1 MSCCAPST
9 RVVCLPLRCLSG
21 CVLGSYTIVVI
32 RYPNRTSLGLFIFR
46 FHCAPAAEL
55 HVSGASCAPGARGA
69 QRQTDSA
76 HATTDD
82 GHRDELRHHRTP
94 ITMSMS
100 QSDTPWRRPRRADA
114 TRRNIKLRTQTR
126 LDTDLSPHLT
136 SQPQACPVP
145 GARESEEPRPS
156 LTPPPTRSPIFALA
170 MCRECHRSAWL
181 TLSLLPAPRRH

>member
-9 RVVCLPLRCLSG
+9 RVVCLPLRCLSA
-21 CVLGSYTIVVI
+21 LWLRSYTIVI

-76 HATTDD
+76 HATTDIEMSYVTTAHTNHHVD
-82 GHRDELRHHRTP
+82 VTVGHTMAPATPGRRHATQHQAPNTNKTRHRPLT
-94 ITMSMS
+94 
-100 QSDTPWRRPRRADA
+100 
-114 TRRNIKLRTQTR
+114 
-126 LDTDLSPHLT
+126 SPHLT
-136 SQPQACPVP
+136 ATSLPRP